1 MTNDHLIHNEK
12 TLHKKEETKPNWR
25 HYNFATA
32 GPVDDY
38 LYSMLPKRSEV
49 LAEMED
55 YATKHDIPIVGPAVA
70 RVLQQL
76 ALTINA
82 KTVFELG
89 SAIGY
94 STIWWAQAVGEKG
107 RVIYTD
113 GDPKNAERARGYFAR
128 AGVSDRIT
136 VHTGD
141 ALEVLSEQKQQYDI
155 IFNDVDKEDY
165 PRVLRL
171 VSPRLRKGGL
181 FITDNVLWSGRVAEK
196 NPKDSRTKAILEFN
210 RLLYNSEDFYT
221 TILPIRDGLAV
232 GLKK

>member
-1 MTNDHLIHNEK
+1 MAANK
-12 TLHKKEETKPNWR
+12 PKQKTKPSWR
-25 HYNFATA
+25 HFSFVTS

-38 LYSMLPKRSEV
+38 LYSMLPKRDEV

-55 YATKHDIPIVGPAVA
+55 YASKHDIPIVGPAVA

-76 ALTINA
+76 ALLIDA
-82 KTVFELG
+82 KAIFELG

-94 STIWWAQAVGEKG
+94 STIWWARAVGEQG

-113 GDPKNAERARGYFAR
+113 GDPKNAERARGYFDR
-128 AGVSDRIT
+128 AGVSKR
-136 VHTGD
+136 VRLHTGD
-141 ALEVLSEQKQQYDI
+141 ALEVLSEQTQQFDV

-171 VSPRLRKGGL
+171 VSPRLRTGGL

-196 NPKDSRTKAILEFN
+196 NPKDSHTKAILEFN
-210 RLLYNSEDFYT
+210 RLLYNSADFYT

-232 GLKK
+232 ALKK